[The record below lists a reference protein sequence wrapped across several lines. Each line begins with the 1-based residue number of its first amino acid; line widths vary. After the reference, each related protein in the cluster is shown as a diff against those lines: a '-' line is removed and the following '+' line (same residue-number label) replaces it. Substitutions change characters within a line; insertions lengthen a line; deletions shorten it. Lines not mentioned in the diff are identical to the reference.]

1 MRADAYGQATMSDL
15 IEFSGQLLQ
24 CFIELNEDLTNL
36 ADSLNSFYAY
46 VHDMAEAADTS
57 EGEK

>member
-1 MRADAYGQATMSDL
+1 MSDL

-24 CFIELNEDLTNL
+24 CVIELNEDLTTL
-36 ADSLNSFYAY
+36 AHSLNSFYAY

-57 EGEK
+57 EGEN